1 MKLAY
6 ATAIL
11 VSFPTTLAITMDGN
25 YTVFT
30 HVQTQIRNG
39 AIPCRGVNLGGW
51 LVFEHWM
58 TSNAAV
64 SKSIDSRYLDSGEF
78 ISITKSENPDKVRS
92 MLSKHHDT
100 FITED
105 DIKQIAAAGVNTL
118 RVPVGFWIIGYDNYD
133 PTNQREIEAYSPG
146 TIMYLDRLI
155 RVWAMKYNVAVLVDV
170 HAAKGSQNG
179 NDHSSPSTPGQILWS
194 EKREN
199 IANTIEVVRFLA
211 ARYIND
217 EAFLGIGLLNEPRG
231 NVSASLLYQYYLD
244 AYQVVRSTGSD
255 CVLTI
260 MSMLDSKNPM
270 ELAGFMPMPRYKNVW
285 VEWHSYFIWT
295 YENRTNK
302 HLVEV
307 DVKQDYQEKMTKW
320 NAMTDNNPLFIG
332 EWSFA
337 SPSNMLLN
345 DPELFYEF
353 AKAQLEIHSQAAKGW
368 TYWTWKLDVKGNKL
382 DSWSL
387 QRLLTDDR
395 IAKLLRNTL

>member
-1 MKLAY
+1 
-6 ATAIL
+6 
-11 VSFPTTLAITMDGN
+11 
-25 YTVFT
+25 
-30 HVQTQIRNG
+30 
-39 AIPCRGVNLGGW
+39 
-51 LVFEHWM
+51 
-58 TSNAAV
+58 
-64 SKSIDSRYLDSGEF
+64 
-78 ISITKSENPDKVRS
+78 